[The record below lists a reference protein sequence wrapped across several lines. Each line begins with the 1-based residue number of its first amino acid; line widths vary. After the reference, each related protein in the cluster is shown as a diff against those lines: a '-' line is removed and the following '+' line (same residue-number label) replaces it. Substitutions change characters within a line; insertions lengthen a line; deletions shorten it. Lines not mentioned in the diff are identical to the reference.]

1 MKLIVLL
8 PLLALTLVTDP
19 SIVLDQPSPV
29 YGDSVT
35 FTAVYPKEATRKVGR
50 QQMWNP
56 AVQVDCYQGGVW
68 VFRGNNAYVKDDRAP
83 DGMLTGTSGPIVLGA
98 PGNQNTWTGGPASC
112 SATLFYFG
120 HDELIHV
127 LAGIQFDVGA

>member
-1 MKLIVLL
+1 MIALL
-8 PLLALTLVTDP
+8 SLVVALTLAQEP
-19 SIVLDQPSPV
+19 SIALDQAGPV

-35 FTAVYPKEATRKVGR
+35 FTAVYPKEATRRVGR
-50 QQMWNP
+50 QQMVNP
-56 AVQVDCYQGGVW
+56 AVQVDCYQSGTW
-68 VFRGNNAYVKDDRAP
+68 VFRGNNGFVKDSQAG

-98 PGNQNTWTGGPASC
+98 PGNENSWTGGAASC

-127 LAGIQFDVGA
+127 LAQAQFDVGA